1 MAKKN
6 DNSHDP
12 PAGHPPGD
20 EAHGVPSGD
29 DRPGRCPGEET
40 ASPSPR
46 AEAAFDAVRRA
57 EAELERA
64 RALCERLRREA
75 AEQIDKVRAKRV
87 GDVLDD
93 VATLVRKFPG
103 ASMVVAGLVGFY
115 LGRLLRR

>member
-6 DNSHDP
+6 DNCHDQP
-12 PAGHPPGD
+12 TGPPPGD
-20 EAHGVPSGD
+20 EAHGVTS
-29 DRPGRCPGEET
+29 GEE
-40 ASPSPR
+40 AADRSPR
-46 AEAAFDAVRRA
+46 AETAFEAVRRA

-87 GDVLDD
+87 GDLLDD
-93 VATLVRKFPG
+93 AATLVRKFPG